1 MAETEAIVG
10 IYGAVDRAVQA
21 DPLARLRV
29 AQLLPQYLDPKL
41 HWYDDFQEWLGKTA
55 DTEDAKPAFPDLV
68 GALNQLAET
77 PAEARTRA
85 RRMFA
90 IAIAT
95 RAFPQVSNREG
106 ELRRLAVAA
115 LRGSA
120 DGEKP
125 DPEQPAEDLYSLL
138 ADEAQPVRFDAEAP
152 PGPSA
157 WWKGVIETALTRQ
170 AIPSTIG
177 MYPRPCAG
185 RLVTVPGIN
194 GPVAALRTELITS
207 EIDFDAATRFIE
219 PVNWET
225 CMPNFW
231 CTMKA
236 IADPRLPDGQ
246 RRYREVVS
254 SNCHDKTRA
263 GFWAETELLFN
274 FMWLPDKQNA
284 EAAVANYELAEGRQ
298 PRDGRILVDEG
309 TLVVAKVD
317 GGPSLLIT
325 TTKRVKFSYPFVSE
339 ALSLIMCALGYADVA
354 GDLLACAAKHGKD
367 PGAAGTD
374 FPGVRP
380 TAATAGAG
388 AGAAARSPVASG
400 PTRAGGLLQDT
411 MDIWARA
418 LRDSARALER
428 GVGGSGQTSAS
439 KRPDRPGS

>member
-1 MAETEAIVG
+1 VI
-10 IYGAVDRAVQA
+10 
-21 DPLARLRV
+21 
-29 AQLLPQYLDPKL
+29 
-41 HWYDDFQEWLGKTA
+41 
-55 DTEDAKPAFPDLV
+55 
-68 GALNQLAET
+68 
-77 PAEARTRA
+77 
-85 RRMFA
+85 
-90 IAIAT
+90 
-95 RAFPQVSNREG
+95 
-106 ELRRLAVAA
+106 
-115 LRGSA
+115 
-120 DGEKP
+120 
-125 DPEQPAEDLYSLL
+125 
-138 ADEAQPVRFDAEAP
+138 DEALA
-152 PGPSA
+152 
-157 WWKGVIETALTRQ
+157 RQ
-170 AIPSTIG
+170 AIPNSIG

-185 RLVTVPGIN
+185 RLVTVPGID
-194 GPVAALRTELITS
+194 GPVAALITEHETD
-207 EIDFDAATRFIE
+207 EIEFDAATRFIE
-219 PVNWET
+219 PVNWRK

-231 CTMKA
+231 CDVRA
-236 IADPRLPDGQ
+236 IADPRLPEGE
-246 RRYREVVS
+246 RRYLEIVS
-254 SNCHDKTRA
+254 THCGDKSQP

-274 FMWLPDKQNA
+274 FMWLPDKQNP
-284 EAAVANYELAEGRQ
+284 EAAVANYELAEGR
-298 PRDGRILVDEG
+298 PLPNDRIRVDEG

-388 AGAAARSPVASG
+388 ARAAARSPVASG